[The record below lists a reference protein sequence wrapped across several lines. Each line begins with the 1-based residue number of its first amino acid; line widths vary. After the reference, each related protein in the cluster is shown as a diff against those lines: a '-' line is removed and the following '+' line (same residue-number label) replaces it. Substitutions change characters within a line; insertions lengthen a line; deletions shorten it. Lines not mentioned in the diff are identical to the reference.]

1 MFRSQTGWP
10 QALRDGSFT
19 TRLWKISVISQS
31 EHGKSEFGKQEEVAE
46 GLRAVE
52 RFWQARPPA
61 VFRKLY
67 VRDPHPFLAPCEFFA
82 LEAIAQGA
90 GRDFGLLPQYLP
102 FGRAVGDGGTYGFY
116 VTPETM
122 LGAWPVLYWDEDE
135 MYLRPVASD
144 FAAFLRYCILMGR
157 YETEDE
163 SSGDEADWQEG
174 GEQREFARAFD
185 LHADLLL
192 GTMPRNDA
200 ELHER
205 LALLDPQD
213 ALSLC
218 HIGCAKRA
226 RGDVERALDFF
237 CRASEAAPWFGDPA
251 YLMADVHRERGNYAR
266 ATQSWWTVA
275 QSLLPL
281 CTRTWEWDLG
291 ADHPEADVYEVA
303 ADALAQFADAADPAL
318 KAQALWRV
326 VVHDDPYDPDVRE
339 ALGDA
344 LLAQNDLPG
353 AEREYLNALSLC
365 CGERGR
371 QPDRL
376 YSALL
381 TLYERSGRK
390 REAALVCH
398 DRLLPRPSV

>member
-1 MFRSQTGWP
+1 M
-10 QALRDGSFT
+10 
-19 TRLWKISVISQS
+19 SQS
-31 EHGKSEFGKQEEVAE
+31 EYGKSEYEQQGEVAD

-61 VFRKLY
+61 AFRKLY
-67 VRDPHPFLAPCEFFA
+67 AHAPHPFLAPCEFFS
-82 LEAIAQGA
+82 LDAIAQGT

-102 FGRAVGDGGTYGFY
+102 FGRGVGDGGTYGFY
-116 VTPETM
+116 VTPET
-122 LGAWPVLYWDEDE
+122 LPGRWPVLYWDEDE
-135 MYLRPVASD
+135 MTLRPVASD
-144 FAAFLRYCILMGR
+144 FPAFLRHCVLMGR

-163 SSGDEADWQEG
+163 SGENDVVSTEDWQETD
-174 GEQREFARAFD
+174 EQREFARAFD
-185 LHADLLL
+185 LPTELLF
-192 GTMPRNDA
+192 GTTPRNDT

-205 LALLDPQD
+205 LLLLDPQD
-213 ALSLC
+213 AVSLC
-218 HIGCAKRA
+218 HLGCARRA
-226 RGDVERALDFF
+226 RGDGERALDFF
-237 CRASEAAPWFGDPA
+237 YRASEAAPWFGDPA

-266 ATQSWWTVA
+266 ATHNWWTVA
-275 QSLLPL
+275 QALLPL

-291 ADHPEADVYEVA
+291 ADHPEADIYEVA
-303 ADALAQFADAADPAL
+303 ADALAQFADAADASL

-339 ALGDA
+339 GLGDA
-344 LLAQNDLPG
+344 LLAQNDLAG

-381 TLYERSGRK
+381 GLYERSGRK
-390 REAALVCH
+390 REAALVHH